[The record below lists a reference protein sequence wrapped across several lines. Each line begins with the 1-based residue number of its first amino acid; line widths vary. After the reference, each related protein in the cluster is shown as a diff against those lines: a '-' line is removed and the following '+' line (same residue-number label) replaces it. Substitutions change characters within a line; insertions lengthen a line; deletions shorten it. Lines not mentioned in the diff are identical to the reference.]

1 MVGNKYLGIE
11 EIPRRA
17 QHYIRTYLVFQTFST
32 LLLFLSNTFFVLF
45 SIDKIGFALT
55 GVTLSFTFLIQLLFD
70 YPSGSL
76 GDWIGQRWVLSIS
89 FACYGIAFFLMTT
102 AQTFTNFMII
112 AFFNG
117 FGNAQN
123 SGAINTWLDNNYQKV
138 IEQADPER
146 KAYGFS
152 RARVLTMTR
161 VASAVAFMTG
171 GFLATQ
177 ISRQF
182 VFGLQAIFA
191 LIIIIP
197 IYILVRDE
205 KIDESLKINTSNQ
218 SSSNSYL
225 AHLVGGVKF
234 LISSKAPFFFIT
246 GTALIFASFA
256 IWGSLILLPL
266 YFGYA
271 GSDDIAATLR
281 TSAFVI
287 GVPISLY
294 IAKISQRFQKDQIP
308 LLTFLFVFLFYPG
321 FILVITLI
329 PITNE
334 LNLAGCIITVIW
346 LNALIPT
353 LFDLGTILRQ
363 RVMLDLVPSE
373 NRNAVY
379 SLIPTIISSMGI
391 FLLPISGVIIESY
404 GLTMG
409 IFVAF
414 SVAIVSAIFIALGIH
429 FHELDTKSRI
439 KMRGI
444 QARESIAPGT

>member
-1 MVGNKYLGIE
+1 MVVNKYLGIE

-17 QHYIRTYLVFQTFST
+17 QHYIRTYLVFQAFST
-32 LLLFLSNTFFVLF
+32 LLLVLSNTFFVLF
-45 SIDKIGFALT
+45 SIDNIGFALT

-102 AQTFTNFMII
+102 AQTFTSFMII

-138 IEQADPER
+138 IEQGDPER
-146 KAYGFS
+146 KVYGFS

-182 VFGLQAIFA
+182 VFGIQAIFA

-197 IYILVRDE
+197 IYILIIDE
-205 KIDESLKINTSNQ
+205 KTEESLKIDSSNQ
-218 SSSNSYL
+218 GSSNNYL
-225 AHLVGGVKF
+225 SHLVGGIKF
-234 LISSKAPFFFIT
+234 LVGSKAPFFFIT

-256 IWGSLILLPL
+256 IWGNLILLPL

-294 IAKISQRFQKDQIP
+294 TAKISQRFQKDKVP
-308 LLTFLFVFLFYPG
+308 LLMFLFVFLFYPG
-321 FILVITLI
+321 FILVTTFI

-391 FLLPISGVIIESY
+391 FLLPISGVIIEGY

-409 IFVAF
+409 IVVAF
-414 SVAIVSAIFIALGIH
+414 LVAVVSAIFITLGMH
-429 FHELDTKSRI
+429 FYKLDTKSKI
-439 KMRGI
+439 KMHGI
-444 QARESIAPGT
+444 RAKESITPAT